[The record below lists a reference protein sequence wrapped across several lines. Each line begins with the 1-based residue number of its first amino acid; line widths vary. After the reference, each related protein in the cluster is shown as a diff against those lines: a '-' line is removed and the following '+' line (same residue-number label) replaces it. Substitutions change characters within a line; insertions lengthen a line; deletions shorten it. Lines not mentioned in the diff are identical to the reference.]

1 MSAKRQNEIVD
12 PHLLNGRDSEARRA
26 ALSEL
31 GLAPGSSDEI
41 IRKAFRTRLKESHP
55 DLTGGSD
62 VALRRLILARDLL
75 MNDNRNGAS
84 NARWLKDLAESGVD
98 GDGAQLLNITL
109 EQAIYGGEAVQDV
122 HALEISQAHEEVT
135 SLSQMKTLRIALPA
149 GLRDGDR
156 LRLTTEGAPRPEQ
169 LFRIHI
175 VTENGT
181 RIVGDDVH
189 VVAKI
194 DGRLLF
200 NGGPAVVDT
209 PHGPREV
216 HIPRG
221 DSQLTLKGL
230 GLPATG
236 KRGCG
241 DLHVRLEASTVSSRA
256 WSEAMVDFRRKWA
269 S

>member
-41 IRKAFRTRLKESHP
+41 IRKAFRARLKESHP

-62 VALRRLILARDLL
+62 VALRRIILARDLL
-75 MNDNRNGAS
+75 MNDNRNGAA

-135 SLSQMKTLRIALPA
+135 SLSQMKTLRITLPA

-181 RIVGDDVH
+181 RIDGDDVH

-200 NGGPAVVDT
+200 SGGPAVVDT
-209 PHGPREV
+209 PHGPREI

-241 DLHVRLEASTVSSRA
+241 DLHVRLEASTVSNRA
-256 WSEAMVDFRRKWA
+256 WSDAMVDFRRKWA

>member
-12 PHLLNGRDSEARRA
+12 PHLLNGRDSEARRS

-31 GLAPGSSDEI
+31 GLAQNASDEI
-41 IRKAFRTRLKESHP
+41 IRKAFRARLKESHP

-62 VALRRLILARDLL
+62 VALRRIILARDLL
-75 MNDNRNGAS
+75 MADNRNGAS
-84 NARWLKDLAESGVD
+84 NARWLKDLAEGGADS
-98 GDGAQLLNITL
+98 DGAQLLNITL

-122 HALEISQAHEEVT
+122 HALEISPAHEEVT
-135 SLSQMKTLRIALPA
+135 SLSQMKTLRITLPA
-149 GLRDGDR
+149 GLREGDR

-169 LFRIHI
+169 LFRVHI

-181 RIVGDDVH
+181 RIDGDDLH

-200 NGGPAVVDT
+200 GGGPAVVDT

-221 DSQLTLKGL
+221 DSHLTLKGL